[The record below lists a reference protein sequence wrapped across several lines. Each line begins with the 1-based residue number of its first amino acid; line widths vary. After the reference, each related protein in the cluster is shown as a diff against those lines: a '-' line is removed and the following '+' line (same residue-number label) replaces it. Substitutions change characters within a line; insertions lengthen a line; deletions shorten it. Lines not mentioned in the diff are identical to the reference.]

1 MDAAERNPACSL
13 CIGSLKGAGSAFLEI
28 FS

>member
-1 MDAAERNPACSL
+1 MGTAERNPVCSL
-13 CIGSLKGAGSAFLEI
+13 CIGSLKEAGSAFLEI